1 MEDARIYD
9 IYKAQPEGRPLR
21 ITSVVGLEKAKLQ
34 LSMLTQNSTAKYFA
48 IVARNNSVPARG
60 AHA

>member
-1 MEDARIYD
+1 
-9 IYKAQPEGRPLR
+9 
-21 ITSVVGLEKAKLQ
+21 
-34 LSMLTQNSTAKYFA
+34 LTQNSTAKYFA